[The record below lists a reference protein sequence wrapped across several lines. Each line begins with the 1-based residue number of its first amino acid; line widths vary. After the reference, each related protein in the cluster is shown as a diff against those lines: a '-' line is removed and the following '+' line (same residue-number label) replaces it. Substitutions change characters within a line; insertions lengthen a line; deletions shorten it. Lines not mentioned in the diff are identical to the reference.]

1 MERWN
6 LTALPPSTEKQ
17 TPRAPGPDAPR
28 APRRDRQIPRVLL
41 STPDCR
47 AVAVA
52 LASGEGMGE
61 HRVRERAL
69 VYVVGG
75 RVSIE
80 AGGGTAECETGTLVA
95 LDPAETHSV
104 RAQADSMLLLVL
116 SPWPAAEHFGD
127 GEEADARHLPPNASV
142 RPAD

>member
-1 MERWN
+1 M
-6 LTALPPSTEKQ
+6 
-17 TPRAPGPDAPR
+17 
-28 APRRDRQIPRVLL
+28 PRVLL
-41 STPDCR
+41 STPECR

-52 LASGEGMGE
+52 LATGEDMGQ

-80 AGGGTAECETGTLVA
+80 AGGETADCEAGTLVA
-95 LDPAETHSV
+95 LDPGEMHSV
-104 RAQADSMLLLVL
+104 CARADSMLLLVL
-116 SPWPAAEHFGD
+116 SPWPATEHFGD